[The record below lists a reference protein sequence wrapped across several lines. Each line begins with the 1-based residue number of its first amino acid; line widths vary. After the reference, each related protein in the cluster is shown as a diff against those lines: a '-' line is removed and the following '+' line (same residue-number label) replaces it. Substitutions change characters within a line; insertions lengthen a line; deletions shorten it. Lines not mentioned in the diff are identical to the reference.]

1 MKHTAQI
8 EVLSKQKALMMADYL
23 SDYGIDV
30 TEVILSPDGQ
40 GTIFCNGKSSD
51 IRQAINQFNNEY
63 SDLCL

>member
-8 EVLSKQKALMMADYL
+8 DVLSKQKALMMADYL

-30 TEVILSPDGQ
+30 LEVVFSTDGQ

-51 IRQAINQFNNEY
+51 IRQAINQFNTEY
-63 SDLCL
+63 SDLCP

>member
-8 EVLSKQKALMMADYL
+8 DVLSKQKALMMADYM

-30 TEVILSPDGQ
+30 LGVVLSSDGQ

-51 IRQAINQFNNEY
+51 IRQAINQFNKEY
-63 SDLCL
+63 SDLCP